1 MYYDTLG
8 GCMIYWKQSVGFV
21 EECPTRRDKF
31 ITLVEDVVDFLQ
43 KQYYREEDV
52 SQTIKHLLQF
62 LSQGKVRYEDYRQLL
77 EFSPWMGGYGMHKG
91 IREIFLNGSGSL
103 DVLDFLL
110 VVKTLGSGRCRFW
123 Y

>member
-1 MYYDTLG
+1 
-8 GCMIYWKQSVGFV
+8 MIYWKQVVGFV
-21 EECPTRRDKF
+21 EQCPLRRVKF
-31 ITLVEDVVDFLQ
+31 ITLVEDVIEFSQ
-43 KQYYREEDV
+43 KQYCREEDV
-52 SQTIKHLLQF
+52 AQTIKHLLQL
-62 LSQGKVRYEDYRQLL
+62 LSKGGVQYEDYRQLL
-77 EFSPWMGGYGMHKG
+77 EFSPWMGGYGIHKN